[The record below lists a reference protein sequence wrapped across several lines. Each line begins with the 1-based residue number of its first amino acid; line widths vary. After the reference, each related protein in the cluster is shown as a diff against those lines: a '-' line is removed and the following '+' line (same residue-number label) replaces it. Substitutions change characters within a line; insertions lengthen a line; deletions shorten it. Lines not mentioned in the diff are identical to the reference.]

1 MGPDQLFI
9 PELMP
14 GAGEKMS
21 GKIETEPTTN
31 ELTSIARRQWN
42 LLCSN
47 GI

>member
-1 MGPDQLFI
+1 MGPDQLLI

-31 ELTSIARRQWN
+31 ELTSIARRQSDP
-42 LLCSN
+42 LCSN
-47 GI
+47 QI

>member
-21 GKIETEPTTN
+21 GREEQFA
-31 ELTSIARRQWN
+31 L
-42 LLCSN
+42 
-47 GI
+47 G